1 MTSLT
6 LTTVDPKDFHPHFNN
21 ATIKALYPPEGQS
34 FYPGAGGAEH
44 AGRAH
49 FDELFDGVDDLI
61 KRVADVESPE
71 ILRVRAKVYAA
82 LVVAKSSL
90 ANRASRVRERSLPMF
105 DGVRGD
111 DGRPATEELGV
122 ALLLG
127 VGLALVASLR
137 QY

>member
-1 MTSLT
+1 MSFSL
-6 LTTVDPKDFHPHFNN
+6 
-21 ATIKALYPPEGQS
+21 ATAIPD
-34 FYPGAGGAEH
+34 PGAGG

-82 LVVAKSSL
+82 LVVAKGSL
-90 ANRASRVRERSLPMF
+90 AVRANQVRERSLPMA
-105 DGVRGD
+105 DGLQSD
-111 DGRPATEELGV
+111 DDRPPSEELGV

-137 QY
+137 QSDVG

>member
-1 MTSLT
+1 MAALSTPVIREGGSMSVSL
-6 LTTVDPKDFHPHFNN
+6 
-21 ATIKALYPPEGQS
+21 ATAITG
-34 FYPGAGGAEH
+34 PGAGGAEH

-82 LVVAKSSL
+82 LVVAKGSL
-90 ANRASRVRERSLPMF
+90 AYRANQVREGSLPTV
-105 DGVRGD
+105 DGVQRD
-111 DGRPATEELGV
+111 DGRLPEEELGV

-127 VGLALVASLR
+127 VGLALVASMG

>member
-1 MTSLT
+1 MSVFL
-6 LTTVDPKDFHPHFNN
+6 
-21 ATIKALYPPEGQS
+21 ATAI
-34 FYPGAGGAEH
+34 PGPGGAEY

-82 LVVAKSSL
+82 LVVAKGSL
-90 ANRASRVRERSLPMF
+90 AYRANHRANQVRERSLPMA
-105 DGVRGD
+105 DGVQSD
-111 DGRPATEELGV
+111 DGPLPAEELGV

-127 VGLALVASLR
+127 VGLALVASWR

>member
-1 MTSLT
+1 MSVSL
-6 LTTVDPKDFHPHFNN
+6 
-21 ATIKALYPPEGQS
+21 ATAIPD
-34 FYPGAGGAEH
+34 PGAGGAEH